1 MKISLRH
8 LYYFQ
13 TLCEYGHFGQAADV
27 AAISQPALSVKIKEL
42 EAILGAPLI
51 DRSIRPYA
59 PTPFGTDILARAG
72 SILAQVTDLQNS
84 ARLQRG
90 HEGRFNLGI
99 IPTVAPYLLPIA
111 LPMIQAQLP
120 DLDLRVRE
128 ATTDELL
135 TELETGQLD
144 ACILATDTDNPNLA
158 DQPLFKDRFLLAIH
172 EDQAKALHMRSG
184 HISLKDVSAL
194 KLLLLSEGHCF
205 RDQTIGICRY
215 ATTETLNQIGASSL
229 QTLLGLTAGGY
240 GATLLPEIAVDAGLA
255 ALPIKVLRLAAPEPD
270 RTICLV
276 SKSNLKGA
284 MELGQLA
291 DVLSK
296 AGALKIQQ
304 ANGFK

>member
-8 LYYFQ
+8 LHYFQ
-13 TLCEYGHFGQAADV
+13 MLCQYGHFGQAADA

-59 PTPFGTDILARAG
+59 PTPFGTDILARADT
-72 SILAQVTDLQNS
+72 ILTQITDLENS
-84 ARLQRG
+84 AHLKRG
-90 HEGRFNLGI
+90 QEGRFNLGV

-128 ATTDELL
+128 ATTNELL
-135 TELETGQLD
+135 AELETGQLD
-144 ACILATDTDNPNLA
+144 ACILATDTDSDHLTEH
-158 DQPLFKDRFLLAIH
+158 PLCKDRFLLAIH
-172 EDQAKALHMRSG
+172 EDQAKALHMQSG
-184 HISLKDVSAL
+184 HISLKEVSSL

-240 GATLLPEIAVDAGLA
+240 GATLLPEIAIDAGLGG
-255 ALPIKVLRLAAPEPD
+255 LPIKTLRLAAPEPE
-270 RTICLV
+270 RTIRLV
-276 SKSNLKGA
+276 SKANLKGA
-284 MELGQLA
+284 MQLDRLVDILA
-291 DVLSK
+291 N
-296 AGALKIQQ
+296 AGKIKTRF
-304 ANGFK
+304 ARGC

>member
-13 TLCEYGHFGQAADV
+13 TLCQYGHFGQAANA

-42 EAILGAPLI
+42 EEILGTPLI

-59 PTPFGTDILARAG
+59 PTPFGTDILARANA
-72 SILAQVTDLQNS
+72 ILAQVTDLENS
-84 ARLQRG
+84 AHLKRG
-90 HEGRFNLGI
+90 QEGRFNLGV

-111 LPMIQAQLP
+111 LPMIQTQLP

-128 ATTDELL
+128 ATTNELL
-135 TELETGQLD
+135 AELETGQLD
-144 ACILATDTDNPNLA
+144 ACILATETGNPKLTD
-158 DQPLFKDRFLLAIH
+158 QTLFKDRFLLAIH
-172 EDQAKALHMRSG
+172 KDQAKALNMRSG

-215 ATTETLNQIGASSL
+215 ASTETLNQIGASSL

-240 GATLLPEIAVDAGLA
+240 GATLLPRIAVDIGLS
-255 ALPIKVLRLAAPEPD
+255 ALPIQILRLAAPEPD
-270 RTICLV
+270 RTIRLV

-284 MELGQLA
+284 MQL
-291 DVLSK
+291 DQLKDILSK
-296 AGALKIQQ
+296 AGTLRTQPAT
-304 ANGFK
+304 GV

>member
-8 LYYFQ
+8 LHYFQ
-13 TLCEYGHFGQAADV
+13 MLCQYGHFGQAANA

-42 EAILGAPLI
+42 EEILGAPLI

-59 PTPFGTDILARAG
+59 PTPFGTDILARANA
-72 SILAQVTDLQNS
+72 ILDQVTDLENS
-84 ARLQRG
+84 AHLKRG
-90 HEGRFNLGI
+90 HEGRFNLGV

-135 TELETGQLD
+135 AELETGQLD
-144 ACILATDTDNPNLA
+144 ACILATDTGNPKLT
-158 DQPLFKDRFLLAIH
+158 DHPLFKDRFLLAIH
-172 EDQAKALHMRSG
+172 EDQAKALNMQSG
-184 HISLKDVSAL
+184 HISLKDVSSL

-215 ATTETLNQIGASSL
+215 ASTESLNQIGASSL
-229 QTLLGLTAGGY
+229 QTLLGLAAGGY
-240 GATLLPEIAVDAGLA
+240 GATLLPEIAVDIGLT
-255 ALPIKVLRLAAPEPD
+255 ALPIQILRLAEPEPD
-270 RTICLV
+270 RTIRLV

-284 MELGQLA
+284 MQL
-291 DVLSK
+291 DLLVSILSK
-296 AGALKIQQ
+296 AGNWKIQQ
-304 ANGFK
+304 AGSL

>member
-1 MKISLRH
+1 MKVSLCH

-13 TLCEYGHFGQAADV
+13 TLCQYGHFGQAADA

-42 EAILGAPLI
+42 EEILGAPLI

-59 PTPFGTDILARAG
+59 PTPFGTDILARANT
-72 SILAQVTDLQNS
+72 ILTQITDLENS
-84 ARLQRG
+84 ADLKRG
-90 HEGRFNLGI
+90 HEGRFNLGV

-128 ATTDELL
+128 ATTAELL
-135 TELETGQLD
+135 AELENGQLD
-144 ACILATDTDNPNLA
+144 ACILATDTGNPKLT
-158 DQPLFKDRFLLAIH
+158 DQALFKDRFLLAIH
-172 EDQAKALHMRSG
+172 KDQAKALNMQSG

-240 GATLLPEIAVDAGLA
+240 GATLLPEIAVDAGLN
-255 ALPIKVLRLAAPEPD
+255 ALPIQILRLSAPEPD
-270 RTICLV
+270 RIIRLV

-284 MELGQLA
+284 MQLDQLA
-291 DVLSK
+291 SVLAE
-296 AGALKIQQ
+296 AGAQKIQQ
-304 ANGFK
+304 AKQL